1 MSEVKHCIKNA
12 ICPLCGTEIHT
23 YGKTGSYRTERYA
36 FDLRCQSVE
45 LMELHGSL
53 HHCSNCGYV
62 FNEEDK
68 IPTNAS
74 ETIKT
79 EAYKTCDGLDLCN
92 EPTVEKYY
100 KYALIQLQSENFYGA
115 FYAFLFGAWVCDDRK
130 NKELSIV
137 MRKKALEV
145 FDILWGKVEISEGFY
160 LVRADLLRRV
170 GDFETVIK
178 DYSNFDRV
186 CFRDDRVMIARIQVM
201 LAKDYQDD
209 RCHYIPDYSAL
220 LS

>member
-1 MSEVKHCIKNA
+1 MSIRKRYIKHA
-12 ICPLCGTEIHT
+12 TCPLCSTEIQT
-23 YGKTGSYRTERYA
+23 LAITGGYIAPSYT
-36 FDLRCQSVE
+36 FDLRSVSIDY
-45 LMELHGSL
+45 MNLHSGL
-53 HHCSNCGYV
+53 HCCTKCGYV
-62 FNEEDK
+62 FGENDHEV
-68 IPTNAS
+68 PPNAK

-79 EAYKTCDGLDLCN
+79 EEYKTCDGLDLCN

-186 CFRDDRVMIARIQVM
+186 CFRDDRVLIACMQVI
-201 LAKDYQDD
+201 LSKRKDDKCY
-209 RCHYIPDYSAL
+209 YIPDYTAL